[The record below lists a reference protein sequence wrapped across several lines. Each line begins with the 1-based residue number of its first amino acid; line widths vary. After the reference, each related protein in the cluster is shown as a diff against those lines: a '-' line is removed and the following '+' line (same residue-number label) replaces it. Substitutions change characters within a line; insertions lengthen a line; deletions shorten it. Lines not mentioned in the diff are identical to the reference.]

1 MVALLDFQS
10 TQKTYLVEIQYVRI
24 TPAKYL
30 LKWFNGFKRGQK
42 GKCMTQL
49 VIDAMF

>member
-42 GKCMTQL
+42 GK
-49 VIDAMF
+49 